1 MAILST
7 NLNSR
12 PKVVILTPFKLRH
25 RYFVKELMSNGVEIE
40 LVVIKTKYKNLF
52 TLLKKNSSISGFLDN
67 LVTLMEFFSKGWV
80 SVPKVAIKKV
90 DKYNDDSIVKLINST
105 LIDAIIVYGGPIIPT
120 KFLNSLDS
128 PILNVH
134 GAILPGYRGLDS
146 HWWLFFEHKMELQGY
161 TIHFVDDRIDSG
173 GILKT
178 QKFDSAA
185 ISLNR
190 LVLWRLWIAKNSS
203 LEISRLL
210 RKPLMKHKP
219 IFHDLNLSTYRSSI
233 SIFNWMIYMR
243 KKTESA

>member
-1 MAILST
+1 
-7 NLNSR
+7 
-12 PKVVILTPFKLRH
+12 
-25 RYFVKELMSNGVEIE
+25 MSNGVEIG
-40 LVVIKTKYKNLF
+40 LVVIKTEHKNLF

-67 LVTLMEFFSKGWV
+67 SITLMEFFSKGWV

-90 DKYNDDSIVKLINST
+90 DKYTDDSVVNLINST
-105 LIDAIIVYGGPIIPT
+105 LIDAVIVYGGPIIPS
-120 KFLNSLDS
+120 KFLKSIDS
-128 PILNVH
+128 PFLNVH

-146 HWWLFFEHKMELQGY
+146 HWWLSFERKMDLQGY

-219 IFHDLNLSTYRSSI
+219 IFHDLKLSTYRSSI
-233 SIFNWMIYMR
+233 SILNWMIHMR
-243 KKTESA
+243 RKMKNS